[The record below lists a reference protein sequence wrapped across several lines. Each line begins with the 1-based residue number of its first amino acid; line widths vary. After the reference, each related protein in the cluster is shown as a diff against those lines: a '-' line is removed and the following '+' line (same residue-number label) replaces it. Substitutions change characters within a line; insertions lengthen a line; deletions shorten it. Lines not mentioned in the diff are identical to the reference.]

1 MKTSKK
7 DNGVHPNIEVLD
19 GATRMRE
26 WGLRI
31 LETKEMSM
39 RGSPGRGATTGT
51 GTEVS
56 GHFSANWA
64 VAGRIAQW
72 CSHQGPWQARH
83 WVEFSTLLGAVGGGE
98 SEIERGLKGRALI
111 TSPLF

>member
-1 MKTSKK
+1 M
-7 DNGVHPNIEVLD
+7 D
-19 GATRMRE
+19 
-26 WGLRI
+26 
-31 LETKEMSM
+31 
-39 RGSPGRGATTGT
+39 T

-56 GHFSANWA
+56 GPFSANWA
-64 VAGRIAQW
+64 VPGTIVQW
-72 CSHQGPWQARH
+72 GSHQGPRQTWH